1 FRDGISHTLQ
11 VFNRMSV
18 TEHIISHSLFSDLL
32 SEFLTVIWS
41 LTSQEKRG
49 LTKDGQTSF
58 LQL

>member
-1 FRDGISHTLQ
+1 
-11 VFNRMSV
+11 MSV